1 MTWSYQRDIHNSIS
15 YNMRTVKRISHI
27 KCFRNQDDEDDKPR
41 YCGTYKVTTRLTTIY
56 KINQ

>member
-1 MTWSYQRDIHNSIS
+1 MSR
-15 YNMRTVKRISHI
+15 VKRISHI